1 MNIEGAGALVTGAA
15 SGIGKAI
22 AATFAAEGAEVAA
35 LDIDAELGEH
45 VVKGINDNG
54 GKAVAVQAAALA
66 GDLDRLRDLRATL
79 RQRIGASSLCD
90 GPAYARNVEAA
101 FRDMWAAKRAK

>member
-1 MNIEGAGALVTGAA
+1 MT
-15 SGIGKAI
+15 
-22 AATFAAEGAEVAA
+22 AETTDEFVAR
-35 LDIDAELGEH
+35 
-45 VVKGINDNG
+45 
-54 GKAVAVQAAALA
+54 AAALA

-101 FRDMWAAKRAK
+101 FRDMWAAKKAK